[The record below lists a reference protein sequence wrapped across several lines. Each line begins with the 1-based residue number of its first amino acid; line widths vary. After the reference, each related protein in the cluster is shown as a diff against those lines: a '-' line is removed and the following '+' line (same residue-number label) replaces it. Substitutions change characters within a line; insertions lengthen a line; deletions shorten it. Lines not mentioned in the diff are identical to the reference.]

1 MFGQP
6 IYFFLRL
13 ILQLI
18 FSRTMKKLFNRS
30 RHFAAF
36 LMGLLLAIPAMAQPP
51 AGAVAAKPNI
61 IYYAG
66 GKCDFYDVNSN
77 LLLSVDAAEAG
88 WSATPAKAAWVVVT
102 PSSGGYYEFPNY
114 SSNAP
119 TCSTREYLQPFWN
132 SDTIF
137 NELVLLSGVNSTA
150 NLMFKP
156 KQIVKVTN
164 YDFSKTFTANT
175 DYTVSGK
182 TITQKSSAV
191 SNTYVVKGGVK
202 GNGQS
207 NGLMNTN
214 PTSWTCVTYIPD
226 RGDWGAKTIFGYKGD
241 LLPKTMSKLK
251 NKQALVIQAY
261 GMSIT
266 AGLNVSGFA
275 GDDKNFKPTKP
286 YMHSYVDLLGEGLL
300 AKFGGNITMING
312 SCGGKTVA
320 WIDQYCK
327 SMVNPNNP
335 DLVILD
341 MGMNDIWG
349 TSNASFKASMQ
360 SCIDKIKKDCPN
372 AEFILIGNML
382 PDVNSQGSPSNGDA
396 LMYGFLSQL
405 KSLEASGIAVMDMTT
420 MSDTV
425 YRRKGAKH
433 CTANSLHPNDYLAR
447 WYAQGLLEV
456 FNDGSSPSPNSGKT
470 YYVNTTGNNTDG
482 LTLATAWT
490 SLSKVN
496 AQVFQPGDRV
506 LFEGG
511 KTFTGNIELDA
522 LDGNIALKPVVFS
535 TYGLGRATINT
546 TVTNKCGF
554 KATNL
559 QGVHVRNLVF
569 KGPGNGTQ
577 KDIDG
582 ILFFTDKPSGYLSNI
597 ALTNVEVFG
606 FGYCGMRFY
615 SSWSAT
621 VKAGYRGV
629 RIDSCSVHD
638 CRENGIVSFAYDDQ
652 TTNFYHHRDFQIRN
666 TEVYNIT
673 GYAAGSHKGSGIVLS
688 QIDYSV
694 IERCVAYNTGTLN
707 SACGGPGGIWVWSA
721 DNVTIQYCES
731 HHNSSGSST
740 GCDGLGFDLDGGVTN
755 SIVQYCYSHDNDGAG
770 YLLGNFTGARAWGSN
785 TVRYNISINDARTNN
800 SAVTLFTAPN
810 TTWNGL
816 NFYNNT
822 VYVSGST
829 KNKYTTFGAFQ
840 MTDYGTNMSGVKCYN
855 NIFQV
860 SGSGSAAP
868 LSLVHVPATFLP
880 QNPVF
885 TGNLY
890 WSSGGTFKITYGNS
904 YSSLSA
910 FRATGNEKLNGNGLG
925 VEADPLLTGTSNA
938 AALLYPK
945 ENNSL
950 NQFQLVSNSPA
961 KDAGLDLFK
970 EMGLTVGA
978 RDFWGSSIP
987 AGTKF
992 DIGAH
997 EFGGVVSSVTDVPK
1011 KTYFRIQSN
1020 PITNGVLDVELDF
1033 SNQKGNKFL
1042 LMDITGKTIYL
1053 EQNCNHINDNKM
1065 SMDVS
1070 CLPSGMYWLTLTVDG
1085 CRMQTAQVVIYQ

>member
-1 MFGQP
+1 M
-6 IYFFLRL
+6 IKNFFNQYRNISL
-13 ILQLI
+13 
-18 FSRTMKKLFNRS
+18 
-30 RHFAAF
+30 F
-36 LMGLLLAIPAMAQPP
+36 LMGLLLVIPAVAQPP

-66 GKCDFYDVNSN
+66 GKCDFYDANSN

-102 PSSGGYYEFPNY
+102 PTSGGYYEFPNY
-114 SSNAP
+114 SSNASICN
-119 TCSTREYLQPFWN
+119 THQYLQSFWN

-137 NELVLLSGVNSTA
+137 NELVLLTGVNSTA
-150 NLMFKP
+150 NLMFKA
-156 KQIVKVTN
+156 KQVLKVTN
-164 YDFSKTFTANT
+164 YDFSKLFVLNT
-175 DYTVSGK
+175 DYSVSGK
-182 TITQKSSAV
+182 TVTQKSSAV
-191 SNTYVVKGGVK
+191 SATYVLKGGVK

-226 RGDWGAKTIFGYKGD
+226 RGDWGGKTIFGYKGN

-251 NKQALVIQAY
+251 NKQSLVIQAY

-327 SMVNPNNP
+327 SMVNPNSP

-456 FNDGSSPSPNSGKT
+456 FNDGSSPNPNNGNT

-490 SLSKVN
+490 SLAKVN

-511 KTFTGNIELDA
+511 KTFTGNIELDS

-559 QGVHVRNLVF
+559 QGVHVRNLLF

-582 ILFFTDKPSGYLSNI
+582 VLFFTDKTFGYLSNI
-597 ALTNVEVFG
+597 ALTNVEVSGFG
-606 FGYCGMRFY
+606 FCGMRFY

-721 DNVTIQYCES
+721 DNITIQYCES

-755 SIVQYCYSHDNDGAG
+755 SVVQYCYSHDNDGAG

-822 VYVSGST
+822 VSVIGST

-860 SGSGSAAP
+860 SGSGSGGP

-885 TGNLY
+885 IGNLY
-890 WSSGGTFKITYGNS
+890 WSSGSAFKINYGIS

-910 FRATGNEKLNGNGLG
+910 FRATGNEKLNGNSVG
-925 VEADPLLTGTSNA
+925 VEADPVLTGVANA
-938 AALLYPK
+938 ASLLYPK
-945 ENNSL
+945 DNNSL
-950 NQFQLVSNSPA
+950 SQFQLVSSSPA
-961 KDAGLDLFK
+961 KDAGLDLLK
-970 EMGLTVGA
+970 DMGLSVGA

-987 AGTKF
+987 IGTKY

-997 EFGGVVSSVTDVPK
+997 EYGGVVSSVADGLK
-1011 KTYFRIQSN
+1011 KTYFHIQSN
-1020 PITNGVLDVELDF
+1020 PITNGVLEVELNL
-1033 SNQKGNKFL
+1033 SSQKGNQFL
-1042 LMDITGKTIYL
+1042 LMDITGKTVYL
-1053 EQNCNHINDNKM
+1053 EQKYDHINGTEM

-1070 CLPSGMYWLTLTVDG
+1070 NLPSGMYWLTLTIDNQ
-1085 CRMQTAQVVIYQ
+1085 RLQTAQVVIYQ